1 MYELSDY
8 LAMVDDP
15 RRTSAYIA
23 ALRAT
28 VRPGDHVLELGT
40 GFGFFAVHAALAGA
54 AHVWAIEPN
63 DAVALG
69 PALAAQHGVGDRIT
83 FLQRRAE
90 QITLPNLADVLL
102 EDLRGVFPLMGAR
115 SGILADARARLL
127 RTDARHIALR
137 DHLVIAPC
145 AAAHVTSA
153 RETAHDASNDASH
166 HASHHA
172 PLDLTTIR
180 ARAAQGWQRVRA
192 SALRPLAASAR
203 WATLEL
209 TAAIPTDVRGTVQVT
224 VTQDGALQGLGG
236 WFDAEL
242 AGGASFGSGPE
253 AGASV
258 YDCAW
263 FPLERTVPVR
273 VGDGIAIAMR
283 ATHDGSDYVWRWEVT
298 VSSATG
304 DVRDRQVATDLGARL
319 LAPERLARRAST
331 AVPPRDDAV
340 HALAALLAQVDGAR
354 SLGEIAHTVRAAFP
368 RRFPTEREAL
378 DFAARELARL
388 VEGDPA

>member
-28 VRPGDHVLELGT
+28 VRPGDHVVELGT

-69 PALAAQHGVGDRIT
+69 PAFAARHGVGDRIT

-90 QITLPNLADVLL
+90 QVTLPNPADVLL

-115 SGILADARARLL
+115 SGILADARARML
-127 RTDARHIALR
+127 RADARHIALR

-153 RETAHDASNDASH
+153 RETAHDASHDA
-166 HASHHA
+166 A
-172 PLDLTTIR
+172 LDLTTIR

-209 TAAIPTDVRGTVQVT
+209 TAAIPTDVRGTVQVI
-224 VTQDGALQGLGG
+224 VTQDGALHGLGG

-263 FPLERTVPVR
+263 FPLERTVPVHA
-273 VGDGIAIAMR
+273 GDRIAIAMR

-298 VSSATG
+298 VRSATG
-304 DVRDRQVATDLGARL
+304 DVRDRQAATDLGARL

-340 HALAALLAQVDGAR
+340 LALAALLVHVDGER
-354 SLGEIAHTVRAAFP
+354 SLGEIARTVRAKFP
-368 RRFPTEREAL
+368 RRFSTEREAL

>member
-1 MYELSDY
+1 VYELSDY

-69 PALAAQHGVGDRIT
+69 PAFASQHGVGDRIT

-90 QITLPNLADVLL
+90 QVTLPNPADVLL

-115 SGILADARARLL
+115 SGILADARARML
-127 RTDARHIALR
+127 RADARHIALR

-145 AAAHVTSA
+145 AAPDATSA
-153 RETAHDASNDASH
+153 RETARRASPDASH
-166 HASHHA
+166 DAA
-172 PLDLTTIR
+172 LDLTTIR

-224 VTQDGALQGLGG
+224 VAHDGTLRGLGG
-236 WFDAEL
+236 WFDAVL
-242 AGGASFGSGPE
+242 AGGASFSSGPE

-263 FPLERTVPVR
+263 FPLERSVPVR
-273 VGDGIAIAMR
+273 EGDRIAIAMR

-354 SLGEIAHTVRAAFP
+354 SLGEIARTVRAEFP